1 MAQYKTPGV
10 YIKEQDA
17 FSSSVVA
24 VPTAVPAFVGY
35 TEKAVRGKQK
45 LYQKPTKVT
54 SLAEYIEMFGTG
66 PRTTFEIQPDG
77 DMYTLTANHNTRFN
91 TYNAVRLF
99 YQNGGGNCF
108 IVSTGGYDYSAG
120 IDPEELNSP
129 GKGLDTLTKEQEPT
143 ILLIPDALLLE
154 EQDCYSLYQ
163 AMVTH
168 CGAKMR
174 SRMAICDVYN
184 GDQEWVDGKNVIQTF
199 RENIGANNLAFACVY
214 YPWLNTTV
222 TSPSEVDYR
231 NISNREVLIELIKS
245 EAQSAI
251 FGDEIPQMDGAKNV
265 QLESALALIKS
276 INDKNIGEVIGKLKE
291 INVNFKQPKGDDVK
305 KIQDDLTK
313 QANKLLE
320 QKSTGS
326 SEPDPRVEK
335 LQAIW
340 AEIDK
345 LSSDENIKKVG
356 QTILA
361 ISGLYKDIIKSIRE
375 KLNVQ
380 APGGAIAGMWSLV
393 DSQEGVHKAPAN
405 VSLNG
410 VAGPVLNITASDQ
423 EDLNIPL
430 NGKAVNAIRS
440 FVGKGTLVW
449 GARTLDGNSQD
460 WRYINVRRT
469 MIMIEQSIKNSVEA
483 YVFEPNVSRT
493 WIKVK
498 TSIENFLTDVW
509 KSGALAG
516 ASPSQA
522 FEVNVGL
529 GNTMTPVDILEGMM
543 RISVKVAITRP
554 AEFIEITFEQKMQE
568 S

>member
-1 MAQYKTPGV
+1 V

-35 TEKAVRGKQK
+35 TERAVRGKQK
-45 LYQKPTKVT
+45 LYQQPTRVT

-66 PRTTFEIQPDG
+66 PKTTFEIKPEG
-77 DMYTLTANHNTRFN
+77 DLYTLEANHTTRFN
-91 TYNAVRLF
+91 VYNAVRMF
-99 YQNGGGNCF
+99 YQNGGGNCY
-108 IVSTGGYDYSAG
+108 IVSSGAYDYSKG
-120 IDPEELNSP
+120 VDPEDLNSP
-129 GKGLDTLTKEQEPT
+129 GKGLDTLLKEQEPT

-154 EQDCYSLYQ
+154 EDDCYSLYQ

-174 SRMAICDVYN
+174 SRMAILDVYN
-184 GDQEWVDGKNVIQTF
+184 GDKEWVDGKNVIQAF
-199 RENIGANNLAFACVY
+199 REKIGSNNLAFACVY

-222 TSPSEVDYR
+222 TTPSEVDYR
-231 NISNREVLIELIKS
+231 NISNRDVLVDLLKQ
-245 EAQSAI
+245 EAQKNI
-251 FGDEIPQMDGAKNV
+251 FGDEIPALAGAKNV
-265 QLESALALIKS
+265 LLEEANSLIAS
-276 INDKNIGEVIGKLKE
+276 INDKNLAEVMGKLKE
-291 INVNFKQPKGDDVK
+291 INVGFKAPKGDDAK
-305 KIQDDLTK
+305 KAQEDLAK
-313 QANKLLE
+313 QAAKLLE
-320 QKSTGS
+320 QKASANT
-326 SEPDPRVEK
+326 EPDPRVEK

-340 AEIDK
+340 GEIDK
-345 LSSDENIKKVG
+345 LSTDNDAKKVG

-361 ISGLYKDIIKSIRE
+361 ISPLYKDILKSLRE
-375 KLNVQ
+375 KLNLQ
-380 APGGAIAGMWSLV
+380 SPSGAIAGMWSLV

-410 VAGPVLNITASDQ
+410 VTGPVLNITASDQ
-423 EDLNIPL
+423 EDLNLPL

-498 TSIENFLTDVW
+498 TSIENFLTDCW

-522 FEVNVGL
+522 YDVNVGL

>member
-35 TEKAVRGKQK
+35 TQKAVRGKQK
-45 LYQKPTKVT
+45 LFQKPTKVG
-54 SLAEYIEMFGTG
+54 SLAEFIEMFGTG
-66 PRTTFEIQPDG
+66 PKTTFEIKPEG
-77 DMYTLTANHNTRFN
+77 DLYQLNPNHTTRFN
-91 TYNAVRLF
+91 MYNSVRMF

-108 IVSTGGYDYSAG
+108 VVSTGTYDYG
-120 IDPEELNSP
+120 KGVDPEDLNSP
-129 GKGLDTLTKEQEPT
+129 GKGLDLLTKEQEPT
-143 ILLIPDALLLE
+143 MLLIPDALLLE
-154 EQDCYSLYQ
+154 EDDCYSLYQ
-163 AMVTH
+163 SMVTH

-174 SRMAICDVYN
+174 SRMAIVDVYN
-184 GDQEWVDGKNVIQTF
+184 GDQEWVDGKNVVQTF
-199 RENIGANNLAFACVY
+199 REKIGSNNLAFACVY

-231 NISNREVLIELIKS
+231 NISNREVLIDLLKQ
-245 EAQSAI
+245 EAQRAI
-251 FGDEIPQMDGAKNV
+251 FGDELPAIAGAKNV
-265 QLESALALIKS
+265 SLEAANSLIAS
-276 INDKNIGEVIGKLKE
+276 ITKDNIAEVFGKLKE
-291 INVNFKQPKGDDVK
+291 INVNFKEVKGDDPK
-305 KIQDDLTK
+305 KVQDDLSK
-313 QANKLLE
+313 QAAKLLE
-320 QKSTGS
+320 QKATKNA
-326 SEPDPRVEK
+326 EPDPRAEK

-340 AEIDK
+340 GEIDK
-345 LSSDENIKKVG
+345 LGSDEDHKKTG

-361 ISGLYKDIIKSIRE
+361 ISPLYKDIIKSLRE
-375 KLNVQ
+375 KLNLQ
-380 APGGAIAGMWSLV
+380 PPSGAIAGMWSLV

-410 VAGPVLNITASDQ
+410 VTGPVLNITATDQ
-423 EDLNIPL
+423 EDLNLPL